1 MPNGSPV
8 TRDAHD
14 DLARRVTGLEGQHL
28 DTRLITL
35 EQAEAADRRKRDHAW
50 ALILGVLTFVAGSL
64 AVTGILSLLH
74 LGST

>member
-14 DLARRVTGLEGQHL
+14 DLARRVAALEGQGL
-28 DTRLITL
+28 DGRVAAL
-35 EQAEAADRRKRDHAW
+35 EHAEAAVRRKRDHAW

-74 LGST
+74 LSAT